1 MQSVTLR
8 TKRLV
13 LDLPVE
19 RGATLEPGAY
29 ESWDSI
35 LGGAR

>member
-1 MQSVTLR
+1 MQPVTLR

-19 RGATLEPGAY
+19 RDATLEPRAY
-29 ESWDSI
+29 ESWVSV

>member
-1 MQSVTLR
+1 MQPVTLR

-19 RGATLEPGAY
+19 RGAALEAGSH